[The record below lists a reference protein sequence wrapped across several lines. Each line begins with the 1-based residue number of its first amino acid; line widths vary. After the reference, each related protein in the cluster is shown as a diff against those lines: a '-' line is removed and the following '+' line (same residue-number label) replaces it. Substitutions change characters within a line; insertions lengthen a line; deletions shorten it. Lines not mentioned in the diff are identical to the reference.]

1 VRCWFLRRR
10 AARTLAATARFFVG
24 DWNRPWLIRRKIARR
39 DLSDMA
45 ALASAEYD
53 FFGFRKRVGV

>member
-1 VRCWFLRRR
+1 MR
-10 AARTLAATARFFVG
+10 AARTLAATAGFFVG
-24 DWNRPWLIRRKIARR
+24 DWKRPWLIRRRMARR

-53 FFGFRKRVGV
+53 FFGFRKRVVV

>member
-1 VRCWFLRRR
+1 M
-10 AARTLAATARFFVG
+10 
-24 DWNRPWLIRRKIARR
+24 ARR

-53 FFGFRKRVGV
+53 FLGFRKRVVI